1 MLQFREQIKER
12 DLCHEK
18 LDKLLQIHLVG
29 QESMQDC
36 KIWKIILSL
45 FRRTFIKRYFNT
57 VSDIKKSL
65 AATKE
70 LKL

>member
-18 LDKLLQIHLVG
+18 LDKLLQIRLVG

-36 KIWKIILSL
+36 KIWKL
-45 FRRTFIKRYFNT
+45 FYPYFEEP
-57 VSDIKKSL
+57 L
-65 AATKE
+65 
-70 LKL
+70 